1 MSDKGKVR
9 RSFER
14 DAHDNSD
21 ERDGSPG
28 GADREKSS
36 ARVAHTFG
44 KLRERSVVRVRRWRR
59 VPGRIVRGAADRVTA
74 RRPAISDTH
83 PFTPSPVRP
92 IPLADETR
100 VAEVL
105 DLAVRIGQVNLGSG
119 MGASDTASI
128 VRWVAAAYGLAD
140 LQVDVTY
147 NSITATVDRGPT
159 KSPVSAIRVITSPVI
174 DFHRLDLADRLVR
187 RIRRGSLT
195 PQQARTEL
203 DHIAV
208 AEHPHRAW
216 VATLGWAVMAAAA
229 TMLLGGNLLIA
240 GISFVTTI
248 AIHLSRTRLDQAGL
262 PVFFQQVVG
271 GALAAIPALVLYNFE
286 DRLGISVSPSTM
298 IAAGVIVLLAG
309 LSLVGAVQDAITRYP
324 VTAAGRTVELVI
336 MTGGI
341 VAGVAAALRL
351 AEFLGLRMP
360 ILAQVAPPDLTA
372 LPVKVVSGAILSAA
386 FAVACYAHR
395 RSLGAAA
402 AAGAIGTLVQ
412 ALLLIAG
419 LGTVAAASIAATL
432 VGFIG
437 GLLARRALTPPLIIA
452 IAGVTPLL
460 PGLAIYRGLFAL
472 MTEQHILG
480 ISSTISAI
488 GIATALAAGVTLGEW
503 LARKTRR
510 PRILRRASE
519 VAVAA
524 ARSRLRE
531 VPVPYKQ
538 EAPLSTGTPAP
549 TVATQSTPTPTPST
563 PSTLLMDEPELPPDS
578 ADSSG
583 SKLPPGATA
592 TAYSEHPYMR
602 ELQAADDR
610 RARSGSS
617 RRH

>member
-1 MSDKGKVR
+1 MTG
-9 RSFER
+9 
-14 DAHDNSD
+14 
-21 ERDGSPG
+21 
-28 GADREKSS
+28 
-36 ARVAHTFG
+36 
-44 KLRERSVVRVRRWRR
+44 
-59 VPGRIVRGAADRVTA
+59 
-74 RRPAISDTH
+74 RRPAINDTH
-83 PFTPSPVRP
+83 PFIPSPVRP
-92 IPLADETR
+92 IPLVDEAR
-100 VAEVL
+100 VSEVL
-105 DLAVRIGQVNLGSG
+105 DLAVRIGEVNLASG
-119 MGASDTASI
+119 MGASDTAAI
-128 VRWVAAAYGLAD
+128 IALVAAAYGLSD

-159 KSPVSAIRVITSPVI
+159 KPPVSAIRVISSPVI
-174 DFHRLDLADRLVR
+174 DFNRLNLADRLVR
-187 RIRRGSLT
+187 SIRRGVLT

-203 DHIAV
+203 DRVAV

-229 TMLLGGNLLIA
+229 TLLLGGNLLISV
-240 GISFVTTI
+240 ISFFTTI
-248 AIHLSRTRLDQAGL
+248 VIHLSRTALDEAGL
-262 PVFFQQVVG
+262 PQFFQQVVG
-271 GALAAIPALVLYNFE
+271 GALATIPALVLYNFE

-324 VTAAGRTVELVI
+324 LTAAARTVELVI

-341 VAGVAAALRL
+341 VAGVASALRF
-351 AEFLGLRMP
+351 AELLGLRMP
-360 ILAQVAPPDLTA
+360 ILAQVAPPDLTT
-372 LPVKVVSGAILSAA
+372 LPLKVIAGAILAAA

-402 AAGAIGTLVQ
+402 AAGAIGASVQ

-452 IAGVTPLL
+452 LAGVTPLL

-503 LARKTRR
+503 LARQTRS
-510 PRILRRASE
+510 PRILKLASE

-531 VPVPYKQ
+531 VPAPYRQ
-538 EAPLSTGTPAP
+538 HEPLPAGTSAP
-549 TVATQSTPTPTPST
+549 TRAAVSAVAWPRPTGSAPAIEHAATATEHAKRSTDKAAAPTSSASADDTSIPATEHWVAATDDSKPGDDHSAADDT
-563 PSTLLMDEPELPPDS
+563 APADDSLPPTAPHRTVTDT
-578 ADSSG
+578 
-583 SKLPPGATA
+583 PIGAIA

-602 ELQAADDR
+602 ELEAVDR
-610 RARSGSS
+610 ERSRSTPS
-617 RRH
+617 RRR